1 MHKILHFA
9 RHHVTHFSK
18 KSSLLLSRRRNKF
31 IAVLFIIN
39 IIFIIQIMTNQL
51 TFPNTSSGKVSI
63 GLSSKAKLQQTLNSL
78 MRTKHVFDIHGK
90 MYEYSYEDLGVYLDT
105 EATIKN
111 VRLVNSRPFP
121 FNQLTFLA
129 SFFLSRDVAPELH
142 FSEQYHEFVENTIY
156 DSSRGDDIVYL
167 DQSNK
172 KLGMIEQTERFTL
185 DPYTLQI
192 ILTESFGYTEKPIV
206 APLIPASNL
215 VKQSVELANAKL
227 ESSYED
233 PLTLIIG
240 TQDNHKFFR
249 LSQEVLQDISIAS
262 VSADKTA
269 VEFVI
274 DREKLLSHV
283 SSLWPMIGKLSPD
296 PVITDR
302 ISKNL
307 ALALSHRATGIV
319 ADSFSVPLDGGPNS
333 DGNIAD
339 RYIEVDISQQKLYTF
354 LHGKMIKTYRVS
366 TGKDYPTPVGS
377 FEILNKT
384 GLGFSNIY
392 NVWMPWWMGFN
403 YSKELHAYFG
413 IHELPYVLK
422 EGNKIQRPKDFIGV
436 PNTGGCVAL
445 GVGEAREVY
454 QFADIGT
461 KVVIYE

>member
-1 MHKILHFA
+1 M
-9 RHHVTHFSK
+9 S
-18 KSSLLLSRRRNKF
+18 
-31 IAVLFIIN
+31 
-39 IIFIIQIMTNQL
+39 NQL
-51 TFPNTSSGKVSI
+51 TFPNTAIGDVSI
-63 GLSSKAKLQQTLNSL
+63 GLMRKSNLNETLNTL
-78 MRTKHVFDIHGK
+78 MRTKHVFDIRGK
-90 MYEYSYEDLGVYLDT
+90 MYEYSYEDLGIYLDT
-105 EATIKN
+105 EATIQN
-111 VRLVNSRPFP
+111 IRSVNTRAFP
-121 FNQLTFLA
+121 LNQLTLLA
-129 SFFLSRDVAPELH
+129 SFFLSREIEPVLH
-142 FSEQYHEFVENTIY
+142 FSQQYHEFIEATIY
-156 DSSRGDDIVYL
+156 DTSRGDDIIYL

-172 KLGMIEQTERFTL
+172 KLGIIEQTERFTL

-192 ILTESFGYTEKPIV
+192 ILTESFGSTQKPIV

-215 VKQSVELANAKL
+215 LKESVERANAKL
-227 ESSYED
+227 ESSYQD

-240 TQDNHKFFR
+240 TQDNHKFFQ
-249 LSQEVLQDISIAS
+249 LSQSALHDVSIAS
-262 VSADKTA
+262 ISADKTT
-269 VEFVI
+269 VDFSI
-274 DREKLLSHV
+274 NREKLLAHI
-283 SSLWPMIGKLSPD
+283 SSLWPMINKLAPD

-302 ISKNL
+302 IATNL

-354 LHGKMIKTYRVS
+354 LHGKMLKTYRVS

-422 EGNKIQRPKDFIGV
+422 DGNKIQRPRDFIGV

-454 QFADIGT
+454 QFANIGT

>member
-1 MHKILHFA
+1 MHSILHFA
-9 RHHVTHFSK
+9 RHHATHLHR
-18 KSSLLLSRRRNKF
+18 KSAHLLSRRRNKF
-31 IAVLFIIN
+31 IAALVLIN
-39 IIFIIQIMTNQL
+39 FLFVIQIISNQL
-51 TFPNTSSGKVSI
+51 TFPNTYVGNVSVGLVSDKKVHQI
-63 GLSSKAKLQQTLNSL
+63 LNSH
-78 MRTKHVFDIHGK
+78 MRAKHTFDIHGK

-105 EATIKN
+105 DVTIKN
-111 VRLVNSRPFP
+111 LRSVNNRSFP

-129 SFFLSRDVAPELH
+129 SFFLPRNVDPELH
-142 FSEQYHEFVENTIY
+142 FSQQYHEFVESTIY

-172 KLGMIEQTERFTL
+172 KMGMIEQTERFTL

-192 ILTESFGYTEKPIV
+192 ILTESFGDTEKPIV
-206 APLIPASNL
+206 TPLIPASNL
-215 VKQSVELANAKL
+215 VKQSVEIANAKL
-227 ESSYED
+227 ESSYQD

-240 TQDNHKFFR
+240 TQDNHKFFQ
-249 LSQEVLQDISIAS
+249 LSQSVLQEVSIAS
-262 VSADKTA
+262 VSADKKI
-269 VEFVI
+269 VDFVI
-274 DREKLLSHV
+274 DRDRLLSHIT
-283 SSLWPMIGKLSPD
+283 SLWPMIGKLSPD

-302 ISKNL
+302 ISTNL
-307 ALALSHRATGIV
+307 ARALSHRATGIV

-333 DGNIAD
+333 DGNISD

-445 GVGEAREVY
+445 GVGEAKEVY

-461 KVVIYE
+461 KVIIYE

>member
-1 MHKILHFA
+1 MHRILHLA
-9 RHHVTHFSK
+9 HHHASHISQKSK
-18 KSSLLLSRRRNKF
+18 HVFSRRRNKF
-31 IAVLFIIN
+31 IAVLILIN
-39 IIFIIQIMTNQL
+39 LLFIIQIISNQF
-51 TFPNTSSGKVSI
+51 TFPNTII
-63 GLSSKAKLQQTLNSL
+63 GNVPIGFMRQARLHQTLSAL
-78 MRTKHVFDIHGK
+78 MRTKHTFDIRGK
-90 MYEYSYEDLGVYLDT
+90 MYEYSYEDLGVYLDID
-105 EATIKN
+105 ATIKHIQS
-111 VRLVNSRPFP
+111 VNARSFP
-121 FNQLTFLA
+121 LNQLTFLS
-129 SFFLSRDVAPELH
+129 SFFLSRNVEPILH
-142 FSEQYHEFVENTIY
+142 FSQQYYEFVENTIY

-172 KLGMIEQTERFTL
+172 KLGIIEQTERFTL

-192 ILTESFGYTEKPIV
+192 ILTEAFGSTDKPIV

-227 ESSYED
+227 ESSYQD

-240 TQDNHKFFR
+240 TQDNHKFFE
-249 LSQEVLQDISIAS
+249 LSPRVLQDVSIATI
-262 VSADKTA
+262 SADKTS
-269 VEFVI
+269 VHFVI
-274 DREKLLSHV
+274 DHDKLLGHI

-296 PVITDR
+296 PVITNR
-302 ISKNL
+302 ISTNL
-307 ALALSHRATGIV
+307 AQALSHRATGIV
-319 ADSFSVPLDGGPNS
+319 ADSFSVPLDGGPNT
-333 DGNIAD
+333 DGNVAD

-366 TGKDYPTPVGS
+366 TGLDYPTPVGS

-403 YSKELHAYFG
+403 YSQELHAYFG

>member
-1 MHKILHFA
+1 M
-9 RHHVTHFSK
+9 
-18 KSSLLLSRRRNKF
+18 F
-31 IAVLFIIN
+31 IM
-39 IIFIIQIMTNQL
+39 QIACNQL
-51 TFPNTSSGKVSI
+51 TFPNTSIGKMSV
-63 GLSSKAKLQQTLNSL
+63 GLMSTAKLQQTLDSL
-78 MRTKHVFDIHGK
+78 MQAKHVFDIHGK

-105 EATIKN
+105 EATVKSI
-111 VRLVNSRPFP
+111 RSINSRPFP
-121 FNQLTFLA
+121 LNQLTFLA
-129 SFFLSRDVAPELH
+129 SFFLSRDVTPLLH
-142 FSEQYHEFVENTIY
+142 FSQQYHEFVENTIY
-156 DSSRGDDIVYL
+156 DSSRGNDIVYL

-172 KLGMIEQTERFTL
+172 KLGIIEQTERFTL
-185 DPYTLQI
+185 DPFTLQI
-192 ILTESFGYTEKPIV
+192 ILIEAFGSTDKPIV
-206 APLIPASNL
+206 APLIPANNL

-227 ESSYED
+227 ESSYQD

-240 TQDNHKFFR
+240 TQENHKFFQ
-249 LSQEVLQDISIAS
+249 LSPSVLQDVSIAS
-262 VSADKTA
+262 VSAEKT
-269 VEFVI
+269 VVDFLI
-274 DREKLLSHV
+274 DREKLLSHI

-296 PVITDR
+296 PIITDR
-302 ISKNL
+302 ISTNL

-354 LHGKMIKTYRVS
+354 LHGKLLKTYRVS

-392 NVWMPWWMGFN
+392 NVWMPWWMGFS
-403 YSKELHAYFG
+403 YSKKLHAYFG
-413 IHELPYVLK
+413 IHELPYYYAQ
-422 EGNKIQRPKDFIGV
+422 GNKIQRPANFIGT